1 MAAFVSALFMVVVA
15 EMGDKTQL
23 IAMAFAARYRA
34 PQVLWGVFIGSL
46 LNHGMA
52 VLVGTYLGE
61 VVPLG
66 LVSLGAG
73 LVFLVFGLL
82 ALRPEKEEAAEE
94 EHARFGPVATVA
106 LSFFLGEMADK
117 TQLTTLTLA
126 VEHRLPLFV
135 LGGAVLGMMAA
146 NGPAVLLGDWIFKR
160 VSQRTIRLCSAG
172 VFLVFGLVSLYE
184 TQGLAVAVL
193 AATVTALAAAL
204 MLRRNQSAASE
215 PARRAA

>member
-1 MAAFVSALFMVVVA
+1 MSAFFSALFMVVVA

-66 LVSLGAG
+66 LVSLGAS
-73 LVFLVFGLL
+73 LLFLVFGVL
-82 ALRPEKEEAAEE
+82 ALRPEKEEAEE
-94 EHARFGPVATVA
+94 EEQGRFGPVITVA

-146 NGPAVLLGDWIFKR
+146 NSPAVLLGDWLFKR
-160 VSQRTIRLCSAG
+160 ISQRTIRLCSAG
-172 VFLVFGLVSLYE
+172 VFLLFGLISLYE
-184 TQGLAVAVL
+184 SQGLA
-193 AATVTALAAAL
+193 AAAGAAGITAVVAAY
-204 MLRRNQSAASE
+204 MLKKGQPARAEA
-215 PARRAA
+215 ARRAA